1 MITHIS
7 QGIGGFDFQTGKV
20 KNHGSTFFNTNS
32 TGGELGFLN
41 NMVGIWADEIDP
53 VTGIAHAKTW
63 LLE

>member
-1 MITHIS
+1 MIGHRS
-7 QGIGGFDFQTGKV
+7 QGIGGFDFQTGKI
-20 KNHGSTFFNTNS
+20 KNHGSTFFSTNS
-32 TGGELGFLN
+32 TGGNPGFLN